1 MIDADLCTF
10 VNILRRQCVDG
21 FRALLIS
28 LRRRCVDGYQFLTAA
43 NDSGLIQPKNLIYL
57 FCFEFVSSL
66 D

>member
-28 LRRRCVDGYQFLTAA
+28 LRRRCVDGYQFLPAA
-43 NDSGLIQPKNLIYL
+43 KERAMTSKNFKLKN
-57 FCFEFVSSL
+57 
-66 D
+66 